1 MVLETEIVELQK
13 IMAEFNSSLSK
24 LTHYI
29 QGLTE
34 LTALML
40 EGAVAELMD
49 GGLTEGQGNIKEM
62 PPVWAFG
69 TGTN

>member
-13 IMAEFNSSLSK
+13 IMAEFNSSLAM

-49 GGLTEGQGNIKEM
+49 GGMIEGQSSIKEM
-62 PPVWAFG
+62 PSVRTLR
-69 TGTN
+69 TGPN

>member
-13 IMAEFNSSLSK
+13 IMAEFNSSLTK
-24 LTHYI
+24 LTYYV

-49 GGLTEGQGNIKEM
+49 GEVTEGQGNIPEM
-62 PPVWAFG
+62 PSVRAFG
-69 TGTN
+69 TGPN